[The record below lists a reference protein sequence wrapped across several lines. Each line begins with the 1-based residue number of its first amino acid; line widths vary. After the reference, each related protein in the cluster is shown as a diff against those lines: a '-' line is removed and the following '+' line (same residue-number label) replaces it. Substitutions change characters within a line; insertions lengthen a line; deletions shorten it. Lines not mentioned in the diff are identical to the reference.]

1 MYIELTPQ
9 DTVRDLQKLLISS
22 IPEFEYPR
30 VNLDDY
36 EINTERVYENEVKPE
51 DFILGVFWDEL
62 EGIEE
67 ISTAPMVLIE
77 KSSFNAEL
85 SSEEIN
91 ILALIMVQKWLQ
103 RQITSIENTR
113 MKYSGSDFKFTS
125 QANHLAKLLTLKT
138 ECRREVLHTQR
149 LYKRR
154 EKDPNTGIYRS
165 TWYQFGE
172 NNVIKN

>member
-62 EGIEE
+62 EGMEE

-113 MKYSGSDFKFTS
+113 MKYSGLNCFWPLL
-125 QANHLAKLLTLKT
+125 LAII
-138 ECRREVLHTQR
+138 R
-149 LYKRR
+149 
-154 EKDPNTGIYRS
+154 
-165 TWYQFGE
+165 
-172 NNVIKN
+172 